1 MFSSK
6 RIGPNGS
13 SMGSGGNSIGSK
25 GISSFSRSVSG
36 VDASDCEE
44 LWAED
49 SGLLMVVDGNEL

>member
-1 MFSSK
+1 
-6 RIGPNGS
+6 
-13 SMGSGGNSIGSK
+13 MGSGGNSIGSK

-36 VDASDCEE
+36 VDAPDCEE